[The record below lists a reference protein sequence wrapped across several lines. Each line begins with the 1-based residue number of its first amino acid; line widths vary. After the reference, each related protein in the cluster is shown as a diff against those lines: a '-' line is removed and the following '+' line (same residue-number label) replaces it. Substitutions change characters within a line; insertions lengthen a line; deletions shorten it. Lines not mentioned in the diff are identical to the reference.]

1 LTCAICRR
9 QSRAFGWFDRAFPVS
24 DPRRDESRRRFCS
37 LRCVNLFCHR
47 AARSAV
53 VDPTELEQAAMAAAL
68 GPLGEYVASIGM
80 DRPLADY
87 SRDEVLTLIEVV
99 VTAFQDHLIQ
109 AETEPTG

>member
-1 LTCAICRR
+1 M
-9 QSRAFGWFDRAFPVS
+9 
-24 DPRRDESRRRFCS
+24 
-37 LRCVNLFCHR
+37 
-47 AARSAV
+47 
-53 VDPTELEQAAMAAAL
+53 VDPTKLEQAAMAAAL

-109 AETEPTG
+109 AETERPG